1 MAGKRK
7 ISDARVRVA
16 VRDVLKLQDGDPL
29 GERPMLDAVNELVGN
44 GVDLTQ
50 LREALEWNHGEAF
63 VATVHVAELDLDG
76 WVITKKGINH
86 DRIK

>member
-29 GERPMLDAVNELVGN
+29 GEKPLLDAVNELVGN

>member
-1 MAGKRK
+1 MPGKRK

-16 VRDVLKLQDGDPL
+16 VREVLKLQEGDPL
-29 GERPMLDAVNELVGN
+29 AEKPLLAAVNELVGN

-50 LREALEWNHGEAF
+50 LREAIEWNHCEAF
-63 VATVHVAELDLDG
+63 VASEFVAELDLDG
-76 WVITKKGINH
+76 WIITKKGINH